1 MRSARRDGAPAPGS
15 TGLDWQ
21 IRAPKT
27 PAMRKAEAAKLSRAD
42 LAEASRLGE
51 ILGLGT
57 DPKVTRVRIPQ
68 APNWYLAAIITV
80 GSGAAVACLLAITLA
95 ATSNPVAA
103 VVFGVMAVGGAV
115 AAGLLGRRA
124 RSLAAVRRFFRYP
137 GGFIQVSP
145 DEPEPRVLRW
155 AQVDSVTLVFNDADN
170 YVRGL
175 SWCTLHNSAG
185 TAIEVGG
192 RYSRGVVRDIASEA
206 ERILGPK
213 IVQSLISAYES
224 GEPVIMGN
232 WRIDQT
238 GVTDRRHNPRSPHV
252 PWSDVREITVASE
265 NYHGKVD
272 PASLITITA
281 AAVEPRFQP
290 RLSLSGIRN
299 GIFLPHLLEHV
310 AQRHNVLLRKTVV
323 LKGKGG

>member
-1 MRSARRDGAPAPGS
+1 MRSARRDDAPAPGS

-21 IRAPKT
+21 IRALKT
-27 PAMRKAEAAKLSRAD
+27 PAMRKAEAAELSRAD

-51 ILGLGT
+51 QLGLGT

-80 GSGAAVACLLAITLA
+80 GSGAAVACLLALTLA

-103 VVFGVMAVGGAV
+103 VVFGVMAVGGGV

-137 GGFIQVSP
+137 GGFIQLSP
-145 DEPEPRVLRW
+145 EEPEPRVLRW
-155 AQVDSVTLVFNDADN
+155 AQVDSVTLVFDDADN

-175 SWCTLHNSAG
+175 SRCRLHNSAG
-185 TAIEVGG
+185 TIEVGG

-224 GEPVIMGN
+224 GEPVVMGN

-252 PWSDVREITVASE
+252 PWSDVREITFASE
-265 NYHGKVD
+265 NYRGKVD

-281 AAVEPRFQP
+281 ASVEPRFQP

-310 AQRHNVLLRKTVV
+310 AQRHNVPLRKTVV
-323 LKGKGG
+323 PKGKGG